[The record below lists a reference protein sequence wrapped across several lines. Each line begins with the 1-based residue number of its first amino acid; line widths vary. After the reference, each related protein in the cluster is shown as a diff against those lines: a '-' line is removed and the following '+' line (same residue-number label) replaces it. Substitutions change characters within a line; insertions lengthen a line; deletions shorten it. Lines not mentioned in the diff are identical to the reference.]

1 MIDACAAPVS
11 WEQLVDYWA
20 GELSAELEA
29 SLEEHLM
36 GCAVCTAASA
46 SVAAL
51 TEALRAEIAPLLTA
65 DAIARLRAKGL
76 RIAENP
82 MLPAERKQVPFPADI
97 DLLIHRLGGLDL
109 SRATR
114 VSFSLRVEETDHVF
128 AEIDDAP
135 FDRDSGAILLACQ
148 HHFDVLPPNTVAQ
161 VRTHDEGGTVTVA
174 EYTILHLFAVT

>member
-1 MIDACAAPVS
+1 MMDVCAAPVS

-20 GELSAELEA
+20 GELDGAVEA
-29 SLEEHLM
+29 SLEEHLF
-36 GCAVCTAASA
+36 GCAACTATSA

-51 TEALRAEIAPLLTA
+51 TETLRAEIATLLTA
-65 DAIARLRAKGL
+65 DAVARLHARGL

-114 VSFSLRVEETDHVF
+114 VSFSMRIEESDQVVV
-128 AEIDDAP
+128 EIDDAP
-135 FDRDSGAILLACQ
+135 FDRDAGAVLLACQ
-148 HHFDVLPPNTVAQ
+148 HHFDVLPPNTVAR
-161 VRTHDEGGTVTVA
+161 VRTQDDRGTVTVA
-174 EYTILHLFAVT
+174 EYTILHLYA

>member
-1 MIDACAAPVS
+1 MTDVCASPVS
-11 WEQLVDYWA
+11 WEHLVDYWA
-20 GELSAELEA
+20 GELSGEVEA
-29 SLEEHLM
+29 TLEEHLI
-36 GCAVCTAASA
+36 GCAVCTATSA

-51 TEALRAEIAPLLTA
+51 TETLRAEIAPLLTA
-65 DAIARLRAKGL
+65 DAVARLRAKGL

-82 MLPAERKQVPFPADI
+82 MLPAERKHVPFPADI

-114 VSFSLRVEETDHVF
+114 VSFSLRIEETDVVL

-135 FDRDSGAILLACQ
+135 FDREAGAILLACQ

-161 VRTHDEGGTVTVA
+161 VRAQDDRGIETVA
-174 EYTILHLFAVT
+174 EYTILHLYA

>member
-1 MIDACAAPVS
+1 VTDSCTSPLS

-20 GELSAELEA
+20 GELSAEVEA
-29 SLEEHLM
+29 SLEEHLI
-36 GCAVCTAASA
+36 GCAVCTATSA

-51 TEALRAEIAPLLTA
+51 TEAMRADIAPLLTA
-65 DAIARLRAKGL
+65 DALARLRAKGL

-82 MLPAERKQVPFPADI
+82 MLPDERRQVRFPADI

-114 VSFSLRVEETDHVF
+114 VSFSLRVEETDHVIV
-128 AEIDDAP
+128 ETDDAP
-135 FDRDSGAILLACQ
+135 FDRTTGAVLLACQ

-161 VRTHDEGGTVTVA
+161 VRTHDDRGIETVA
-174 EYTILHLFAVT
+174 EYTILHLYR